1 MTGSG
6 FGAKAV
12 GAMRAVLRLTATV
25 LVFIA
30 AVDFAFAQPRAEPR
44 RAPANPTEALFDAIN
59 LGDID
64 EVRAAVSAG
73 ANIGAR
79 NVLGLTPLDLA
90 LDLGQTEI
98 AFFLMSLGRAPT
110 RAEPPEPSAQ
120 RHAGATPPT
129 AGRGRAPPASGP
141 PTLAPAAA
149 VPAAPLWRG
158 DGGTPVPEAGFLGFD
173 AGRPAGARPPG
184 ADRPRG

>member
-1 MTGSG
+1 
-6 FGAKAV
+6 
-12 GAMRAVLRLTATV
+12 MRAVLRLTATV

-44 RAPANPTEALFDAIN
+44 GAPANPTDALFDAIN

-64 EVRAAVSAG
+64 GVRAAVGAG
-73 ANIGAR
+73 ANIEAR

-90 LDLGQTEI
+90 LDLGQTDI
-98 AFFLMSLGRAPT
+98 AFVLMSLGRAPT
-110 RAEPPEPSAQ
+110 RAKPPEPSAQ
-120 RHAGATPPT
+120 RQAGPTLPT
-129 AGRGRAPPASGP
+129 AERGRAPPAP
-141 PTLAPAAA
+141 PPVPLAPATTA
-149 VPAAPLWRG
+149 PTAPLWRG

>member
-1 MTGSG
+1 
-6 FGAKAV
+6 
-12 GAMRAVLRLTATV
+12 MRTAFRLIAVLLALSV
-25 LVFIA
+25 AIGSA
-30 AVDFAFAQPRAEPR
+30 AAQQRAEPR
-44 RAPANPTEALFDAIN
+44 QAPANPTEALFDAIN
-59 LGDID
+59 LGDLD
-64 EVRAAVSAG
+64 EVRAAVAAG

-110 RAEPPEPSAQ
+110 RAQPPEPAAP
-120 RHAGATPPT
+120 RAPVTLPPA
-129 AGRGRAPPASGP
+129 AGRGQARPVPVPAAP
-141 PTLAPAAA
+141 APAAA
-149 VPAAPLWRG
+149 VPTAPLWRG
-158 DGGTPVPEAGFLGFD
+158 DGGSPVPEAGFLGFD

>member
-1 MTGSG
+1 MTGGG
-6 FGAKAV
+6 FRSMGS
-12 GAMRAVLRLTATV
+12 AMHPVFRLIAAV
-25 LVFIA
+25 LVFLM
-30 AVDFAFAQPRAEPR
+30 AVGSASSQQRAEPR
-44 RAPANPTEALFDAIN
+44 QAAVNPTEALFDAIN

-64 EVRAAVSAG
+64 EVRAAVGAG

-110 RAEPPEPSAQ
+110 RAEPPEPSVQ
-120 RHAGATPPT
+120 RHAGPTPPT

-141 PTLAPAAA
+141 ATLAPAAA

>member
-1 MTGSG
+1 MTGGG
-6 FGAKAV
+6 FRSKG
-12 GAMRAVLRLTATV
+12 GTMRAVPKLITAL
-25 LVFIA
+25 LVFLA
-30 AVDFAFAQPRAEPR
+30 AVAPASAQPRAQPR
-44 RAPANPTEALFDAIN
+44 QAAVNPTEALFDAIN

-64 EVRAAVSAG
+64 EVRAAVGAG

-110 RAEPPEPSAQ
+110 RAQPPEPTAQ
-120 RHAGATPPT
+120 RAPGPVPPG
-129 AGRGRAPPASGP
+129 AGRGQAPPASGP
-141 PTLAPAAA
+141 ATLAPAAA

-173 AGRPAGARPPG
+173 AGRPAGSRPPG

>member
-1 MTGSG
+1 MPSCPRLLAALFAIAVAIGPAAAQQRGGSG
-6 FGAKAV
+6 PPA
-12 GAMRAVLRLTATV
+12 
-25 LVFIA
+25 
-30 AVDFAFAQPRAEPR
+30 
-44 RAPANPTEALFDAIN
+44 ANPTEALFDAIN

-64 EVRAAVSAG
+64 EVRAAVAAG

-79 NVLGLTPLDLA
+79 NVLGLTPVDLA

-98 AFFLMSLGRAPT
+98 AFFLMSLGRAPS
-110 RAEPPEPSAQ
+110 RGLGQQQEPQRPAAVVPSPAQPVQRGPSMRPSA
-120 RHAGATPPT
+120 PVS
-129 AGRGRAPPASGP
+129 SGP
-141 PTLAPAAA
+141 AAGQA
-149 VPAAPLWRG
+149 SAPLWRG

>member
-1 MTGSG
+1 MRSVPRLIALLFALAAAIGP
-6 FGAKAV
+6 AV
-12 GAMRAVLRLTATV
+12 
-25 LVFIA
+25 
-30 AVDFAFAQPRAEPR
+30 AQQRAEPR
-44 RAPANPTEALFDAIN
+44 QAVTDPTQALFDAIN
-59 LGDID
+59 LGDLD
-64 EVRAAVSAG
+64 EVRAAVAAG

-90 LDLGQTEI
+90 LDLGQTDI

-110 RAEPPEPSAQ
+110 RAQPPEPAAP
-120 RHAGATPPT
+120 RAPATSPPAVGREQARTVPVPT
-129 AGRGRAPPASGP
+129 AP
-141 PTLAPAAA
+141 APAAA

-158 DGGTPVPEAGFLGFD
+158 DGGAPVPEAGFLGFD